1 MHTWIPCNDLDLA
14 AAFGTIGV
22 PMKPD
27 VQVRAD
33 TGKEYV
39 TVFLATES
47 ATNPE
52 FRTGQLMKLLKS
64 GELEKADPEHPL
76 LYAITAVKNRHAVT
90 RAVQAA
96 ERMIL
101 ISIKGSKRTAYVRE
115 NITGEGL
122 AMAERFLHT
131 GRP

>member
-1 MHTWIPCNDLDLA
+1 
-14 AAFGTIGV
+14 
-22 PMKPD
+22 MKPD

-47 ATNPE
+47 ATNPAY
-52 FRTGQLMKLLKS
+52 RTGELMKMLKS
-64 GELEKADPEHPL
+64 GDLEKLDPEHPL
-76 LYAITAVKNRHAVT
+76 LYAITAVKNRHAVA

-115 NITGEGL
+115 NITGDGL
-122 AMAERFLHT
+122 AIAERFLHT

>member
-76 LYAITAVKNRHAVT
+76 LYAVTAIKNRHAVT
-90 RAVQAA
+90 RAIQAA

>member
-47 ATNPE
+47 ATNPAY
-52 FRTGQLMKLLKS
+52 RTGELMKLLKS

-76 LYAITAVKNRHAVT
+76 LYAVTAIKNRHAVT
-90 RAVQAA
+90 RAIQAA

>member
-76 LYAITAVKNRHAVT
+76 LYAVTAIKNRHAVT

>member
-39 TVFLATES
+39 TMFLATES
-47 ATNPE
+47 ATNPVY
-52 FRTGQLMKLLKS
+52 RTGELM
-64 GELEKADPEHPL
+64 
-76 LYAITAVKNRHAVT
+76 
-90 RAVQAA
+90 
-96 ERMIL
+96 
-101 ISIKGSKRTAYVRE
+101 
-115 NITGEGL
+115 
-122 AMAERFLHT
+122 
-131 GRP
+131 